1 MILVDTSVLLDILQD
16 DPVWAAWSI
25 AALRIGRA
33 QDNLA
38 INDIVF
44 AELSAR
50 YDHLGEVEE
59 ALDTLELPLQAIPRQ
74 ALFLSGKAFQRYRSR
89 GGSKN
94 SVLGDFFVGAHALV
108 EGARLLTRDVR
119 NVRSYFPDVTLI
131 SP

>member
-1 MILVDTSVLLDILQD
+1 VILVDTSVLLDILQD
-16 DPVWAAWSI
+16 DPVWSAWSI

-38 INDIVF
+38 INDVVF

-59 ALDTLELPLQAIPRQ
+59 ALDTLELPLQAIPKQ

-94 SVLGDFFVGAHALV
+94 SVLADFFIGAHALV

-119 NVRSYFPDVTLI
+119 TVRSYFPDVTLI
-131 SP
+131 AP